1 VDGMWSMK
9 ALFLIPVLLICGMIE
24 AIRLLKNKVYK
35 KDISEYR
42 VEGKWFKRAMV
53 IIK

>member
-42 VEGKWFKRAMV
+42 VEG
-53 IIK
+53 